1 MSNSPNDSM
10 RYLMKDSRFKGL
22 MNDSMDY
29 SMHDLTTDSMNC
41 LMKKFMNE
49 LMNGERNSE

>member
-1 MSNSPNDSM
+1 MSNSLNDSM

-22 MNDSMDY
+22 MNDLMDY

-41 LMKKFMNE
+41 LMNKSMNE
-49 LMNGERNSE
+49 LMNGKRNSK

>member
-1 MSNSPNDSM
+1 
-10 RYLMKDSRFKGL
+10 MKDSRFKGL
-22 MNDSMDY
+22 MNDLMDY
-29 SMHDLTTDSMNC
+29 SMHDLTTYSMNC